1 VSHNSYLWKIKI
13 QLKIKVFLWLL
24 YREAILTKDN
34 LVKRN
39 WHENEMCSFCNNYET
54 IQHLF
59 FNCELAKFIWRV
71 IHLVSGLPP
80 PNNIR
85 YILGAWVH
93 DMNSSNKQN
102 FLVGLGAMLWVIL
115 LNHNDVVFNKIP
127 ISSSKQV
134 IFSETH
140 WTRTWT
146 N

>member
-1 VSHNSYLWKIKI
+1 VPHNSYLWKIKI
-13 QLKIKVFLWLL
+13 PLKIKIFLWLL
-24 YREAILTKDN
+24 YRETILTKDN

-39 WHENEMCSFCNNYET
+39 WHGNEMCSFCNNYET

-85 YILGAWVH
+85 YMFRAWVH
-93 DMNSSNKQN
+93 DMNSSNKQI

-115 LNHNDVVFNKIP
+115 LNHNDVIFNKIS

-134 IFSETH
+134 IFSGTH
-140 WTRTWT
+140 WTITWT

>member
-1 VSHNSYLWKIKI
+1 
-13 QLKIKVFLWLL
+13 
-24 YREAILTKDN
+24 
-34 LVKRN
+34 
-39 WHENEMCSFCNNYET
+39 MCSFCNNYET

-59 FNCELAKFIWRV
+59 FNCELAKFIQRV

-85 YILGAWVH
+85 YMFGAWVH

-140 WTRTWT
+140 WTRTWM